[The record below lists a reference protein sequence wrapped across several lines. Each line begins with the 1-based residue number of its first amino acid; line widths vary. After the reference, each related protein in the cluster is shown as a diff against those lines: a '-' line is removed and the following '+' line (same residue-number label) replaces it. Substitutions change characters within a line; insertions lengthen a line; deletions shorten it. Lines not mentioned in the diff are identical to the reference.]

1 MTEVIY
7 TLQSEKNTIDGKI
20 GSICIEDDFNSHLKK
35 NFVHWYSKFVPIYF
49 SYKLMHFFKIGRL
62 KLVFG
67 IKGFVIFGT
76 TSLFIRHNFFPN
88 S

>member
-49 SYKLMHFFKIGRL
+49 SYKLMHFFLNWTIETR
-62 KLVFG
+62 
-67 IKGFVIFGT
+67 IWY
-76 TSLFIRHNFFPN
+76 
-88 S
+88 